1 MSTDYVTFDNRV
13 WGAPE
18 PTARHWGTRE
28 TVAAVGIAAAIA
40 GLGGAAIYAAT
51 GTSSPAIGP
60 PPGNPSFSQAGRDAA
75 GPAGPAGP
83 AGQGEVALHGQFVVS
98 DHGGG
103 YTTVL
108 TQTGTVTAASP
119 TSVTVRSA
127 DGFSQTYETPA
138 GQGPSPASVND
149 TVMVRA
155 IGMDGTAIATQI
167 VDPQTRAA
175 LPSGLGGPAGP
186 GSPP

>member
-1 MSTDYVTFDNRV
+1 MSTDHVTFDNPV
-13 WGAPE
+13 WGSPDPE
-18 PTARHWGTRE
+18 PRRWGVRE
-28 TVAAVGIAAAIA
+28 TAVAVGIAAVIA

-51 GTSSPAIGP
+51 GESSPAVGP
-60 PPGNPSFSQAGRDAA
+60 PGQHAFGPGGS
-75 GPAGPAGP
+75 
-83 AGQGEVALHGQFVVS
+83 ALHGQFVVS
-98 DHGGG
+98 DDSGG

-127 DGFSQTYETPA
+127 DGFSQTYLT
-138 GQGPSPASVND
+138 SASSFAVND

-155 IGMDGTAIATQI
+155 VKKGDTATATEI

-175 LPSGLGGPAGP
+175 LPGGGGPTR
-186 GSPP
+186 